1 VSFSVAAKTW
11 PEASSGWAYW
21 APSSGTAQAC
31 LRESRAGL
39 EKPIPKRPAL
49 PR

>member
-1 VSFSVAAKTW
+1 VLFSVAAKTW

-21 APSSGTAQAC
+21 AASSEAAQAC
-31 LRESRAGL
+31 WIESSAGL
-39 EKPIPKRPAL
+39 EKPTPKRAAL